1 MFIERRIF
9 KKCKNNLI
17 FQRRENQ
24 KDIATIT
31 KLDYALQMEYT
42 GFEPVASTMRMLRA
56 PNCANT
62 PRLNYYITENI
73 KMEEFFD
80 LYLQDFSGYNL
91 IQPAVQLL
99 NSRTMI
105 MR

>member
-1 MFIERRIF
+1 MFIESRIF

-56 PNCANT
+56 PNCANA
-62 PRLNYYITENI
+62 PIPIFYHDI
-73 KMEEFFD
+73 KKM
-80 LYLQDFSGYNL
+80 QAL
-91 IQPAVQLL
+91 ISINFL
-99 NSRTMI
+99 
-105 MR
+105 